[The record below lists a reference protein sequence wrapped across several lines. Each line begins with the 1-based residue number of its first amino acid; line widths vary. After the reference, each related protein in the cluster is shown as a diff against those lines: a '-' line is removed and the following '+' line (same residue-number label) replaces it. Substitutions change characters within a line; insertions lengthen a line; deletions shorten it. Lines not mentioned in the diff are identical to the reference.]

1 MYILNKVLKGYKPL
15 AVMGSQIILYRKGAF
30 YVSDETLGTPNFLCA
45 FSFNDYPLRLLNR
58 LRRREI
64 TAAKVVD
71 ETSLIFTLGSLVWNL
86 NLKTKTVTKE
96 FDFPSGKKILRF
108 SEDFSDQP
116 GQDIFVGEYFSNR
129 SKDPVNIYKR
139 DTSGGWNVAYTFAEG
154 EIDHVHAISLFE
166 DSLTVLTGDF
176 EHGAAIWS
184 FDRSFTQT
192 HKTLSGDQQYRSCVG
207 VPTSASEMVYAT
219 DTHLAPNALYALDRT
234 RPDKITKLFDLPGS
248 VIYGTKSKD
257 QLIIGTS
264 IEPGLET
271 GNFVYDMLTLK
282 KSDVCQDYFCHLL
295 AYDFNTGQLTSFF
308 SARKDLWPLRLF
320 QFGSFFIPQ
329 DNLQDGSILV
339 YGMGLKGLDHCTLLF
354 TQQP

>member
-1 MYILNKVLKGYKPL
+1 MHILNKILKGYKPL

-30 YVSDETLGTPNFLCA
+30 YVSDETLSAPKFFCA
-45 FSFNDYPLRLLNR
+45 FSFNDFPFRLLNR

-71 ETSLIFTLGSLVWNL
+71 KTSLIFTQGSLIWNL
-86 NLKTKTVTKE
+86 NLKAKTVTKE
-96 FDFPSGKKILRF
+96 FDVPGGKKLLRF
-108 SEDFSDQP
+108 SEDFSDHP
-116 GQDIFVGEYFSNR
+116 SQDIYVGEYFSNR

-139 DTSGGWNVAYTFAEG
+139 DISGGWNVVYTFAEG
-154 EIDHVHAISLFE
+154 EIDHVHAISLFG
-166 DSLTVLTGDF
+166 DNVTVLTGDF
-176 EHGAAIWS
+176 EQGAGIWS

-192 HKTLSGDQQYRSCVG
+192 RNTLSGNQQYRSCVG
-207 VPTSASEMVYAT
+207 VPTSASEMIYAT
-219 DTHLAPNALYALDRT
+219 DTHLAPNALYALDHT
-234 RPDKITKLFDLPGS
+234 QSDKLTKLSDLPGS

-257 QLIIGTS
+257 QLIFGTS

-282 KSDVCQDYFCHLL
+282 KSDVCNDYFCHLF

-308 SARKDLWPLRLF
+308 SARKDSWPLRLF

-329 DNLQDGSILV
+329 DNLHNGSILA

-354 TQQP
+354 KQEP